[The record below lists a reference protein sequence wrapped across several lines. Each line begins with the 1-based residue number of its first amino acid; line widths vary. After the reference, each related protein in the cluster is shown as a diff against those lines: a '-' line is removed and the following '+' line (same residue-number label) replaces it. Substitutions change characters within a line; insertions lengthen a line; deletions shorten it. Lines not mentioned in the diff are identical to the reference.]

1 MPRESK
7 NDYLKSVIA
16 DTVKTFSAHQ
26 IVESSAHDN
35 LGRWLLMKLYPDG
48 KRMTNMWA
56 EIIEGRGGYLY
67 VNGDISACVFGICSG
82 QSEPGRTVQ
91 WMSPSTP
98 DGYMAEKLR
107 TGMAGL
113 YPCTD
118 WHSEF
123 AVADLDEYLAE
134 ERKAFKDHDD
144 ELEDH
149 DDELEKQEVYSAIR
163 RELSGGDMDQR
174 EMWRRLYEAG
184 VDPESFSRWGECPS
198 IRMITAW
205 GALRR
210 LAELLRAQDEAAMSK
225 TLIAAA
231 EASLTE
237 VKP

>member
-1 MPRESK
+1 MTDMPRESK

-35 LGRWLLMKLYPDG
+35 LGRWMLMKLYPNG
-48 KRMTNMWA
+48 RSMTSMWA

-91 WMSPSTP
+91 WMSRSTP
-98 DGYMAEKLR
+98 DDYMAEKLR
-107 TGMAGL
+107 IGMTGL
-113 YPCTD
+113 YPSTD

-123 AVADLDEYLAE
+123 AGADLDEYLAE
-134 ERKAFKDHDD
+134 YLAEERTAYLSSPQQRRRVE
-144 ELEDH
+144 ELA
-149 DDELEKQEVYSAIR
+149 AIR

-174 EMWRRLYEAG
+174 EMCRRLYEAG

-210 LAELLRAQDEAAMSK
+210 LAELLRAQDEAAK
-225 TLIAAA
+225 TVS
-231 EASLTE
+231 EDPSDHPGRY